1 MMNRFEKKDTASDA
15 AKLFEE
21 ELRELIPDIPR
32 EELCDM
38 VDEYIYY
45 QTDTLS
51 RQEADAI
58 VEATCLR
65 KQS

>member
-1 MMNRFEKKDTASDA
+1 MNRFEKKEAAADA

-21 ELRELIPDIPR
+21 EVRELIPDIPR
-32 EELCDM
+32 EELCAM

-45 QTDTLS
+45 QTNNLS
-51 RQEADAI
+51 KREADAI

-65 KQS
+65 KQP

>member
-1 MMNRFEKKDTASDA
+1 MNRFEKKDTASDA

-21 ELRELIPDIPR
+21 EVRELIPDIPR

-45 QTDTLS
+45 QTDNLS
-51 RQEADAI
+51 KQEADAI
-58 VEATCLR
+58 VEATCIR
-65 KQS
+65 KHH